1 MSASYKILPIDLFVR
16 TVKHNFDVEHVFLLG
31 AGASKSSGVPTAK
44 ECIWEW
50 KREIFQS
57 NNIDEL
63 GKYRSLDWNSD
74 NIKTII
80 QDWLDNAGSYPP
92 ANDPRE
98 YSFYAEKSF
107 LNAKTRRKYF
117 EGLFQD
123 KNPGTGYK
131 ILCLLAQSGMAKI
144 IFTTNFD
151 GLFVKAAYQADIT
164 PKEITI
170 ETADLI
176 HQPITGKG
184 ILYVALHG
192 DYKYAELKNTEKE
205 LDNQSEEF
213 ETALKFHLYNKHLIV
228 FGYSGRDKSLMSSLA
243 KAYSVKGSGSLFW
256 CSYKNEVSQDVKNLL
271 KKATENHREAYL
283 IPTEG
288 FDETL
293 LNITRYCFSD
303 NKDFQEKLNKIVQIK
318 DVRSADEAIKVEPVS
333 KKVSN
338 VVNGDAHFNNI
349 QEIIVSE
356 PSDRQQLDFYSNSF
370 LSELTI
376 VNFIGEWHESFQ
388 SDKDIISHLSKKRY
402 TDWIVNLREVLHH
415 KETPLKLT
423 NGVWT
428 VVDRIALWKVLE
440 NRVFDDHLDKFKDCV
455 VEVLKELD
463 PQFELPSEDRYAASI
478 HGKVLKHSPG
488 LRKGMA
494 ETLSLLGS
502 YGDTLTNCS
511 QHKPESTA
519 ILSIREILGQANWQ
533 IWGSLNN
540 LLPTLA
546 EAAPGEFLNSVEN
559 ALRQKPCPFDELYA
573 QEGAGFAGRNY
584 MTGLLWALEGLSW
597 SEEHLVRVAVILA
610 ELASHDP
617 GGNWANRPSNSLTTI
632 LLPWHPQTLASID
645 KRITSIK
652 AIRTDFPDVAWRV
665 LLSLMPNQHQTTSGA
680 HKPRWRNPL
689 PEDWEPNVTNK
700 EYWDQITGYAEL
712 AVEMASE
719 DLDKLK
725 ELVGKLDNL
734 PTPSFDAVLQ
744 HLSSVAIIEL
754 PENELLP
761 IWTSLTKFVGKH
773 RRYADAKWA
782 LDAEVVARI
791 ETTASRLS
799 PTSPEGLYRRLFSN
813 RESDLYEERGNW
825 QEQRKKL
832 DERRQQAIQEILSA
846 SGIKGIIAFIDSVES
861 PNRVGLALAEIADNE
876 IDLDLLPDYLEV
888 ENINYQQFANG
899 FVWGRYQ
906 RQGWH
911 WVDELART
919 SWSLT
924 QSCQLLMYLPF
935 EVDTWRRASEWLGDS
950 ENKYWQ
956 KVPVNPYQSDSDL
969 LPAFDKLLEVSRPQ
983 AAIDCLNYRLQNKL
997 PLDSERTVRALLG
1010 AVSATEPVDTMDS
1023 YHITELIKALQN
1035 DSATNQNDLARVEW
1049 AYLALLNR
1057 HGEAEPKLLEARLA
1071 TQPEFFCEV
1080 IRLIFRSKNEEKQV
1094 EEPDEQQ
1101 KAIATNA
1108 WRLLHEW
1115 KRPPGLH
1122 EDGSFSAKDL
1132 EVWLENVKV
1141 QCRASGHLEVAMI
1154 KVGEVLLYCPA
1165 DPQGLWIVQAAA
1177 SALNAIDAEDMRS
1190 GFRTEVFNSRGVH
1203 SVDPTGKPER
1213 ELAAQWRKKANAVD
1227 NEGFARFA
1235 ATLRG
1240 LSDSYDREAER
1251 IIEEHKSEGE

>member
-50 KREIFQS
+50 KREIFKS
-57 NNIDEL
+57 NNIDKL
-63 GKYRSLDWNSD
+63 DKYGDLDWSSD
-74 NIKTII
+74 NTKTII
-80 QDWLDNAGSYPP
+80 QEWLDNAGFYPP
-92 ANDPRE
+92 ANDPKE

-107 LNAKTRRKYF
+107 LNSKTRRKYF

-123 KNPGTGYK
+123 KNPGAGYK
-131 ILCLLAQSGMAKI
+131 LLCLLAQSGMAKI

-151 GLFVKAAYQADIT
+151 GLFVKAAYQAGIS
-164 PKEITI
+164 PKEVTI

-176 HQPITGKG
+176 HQQMTRKG
-184 ILYVALHG
+184 ILCVTLHG

-213 ETALKFHLYNKHLIV
+213 ESALKFHLYNKHLIV
-228 FGYSGRDKSLMSSLA
+228 LGYSGRDKSLMSSLES
-243 KAYSVKGSGSLFW
+243 AYSIKGSGALFW
-256 CSYKNEVSQDVKNLL
+256 CSYKDEVSQDVKNLL
-271 KKATENHREAYL
+271 KKATENQREAYL
-283 IPTEG
+283 IPAEG

-318 DVRSADEAIKVEPVS
+318 DVRSVDEEIQVEPVS
-333 KKVSN
+333 KVLN
-338 VVNGDAHFNNI
+338 DVNGDAHFNNI
-349 QEIIVSE
+349 QEIIVSAS
-356 PSDRQQLDFYSNSF
+356 SDRQQPDFYDSSF
-370 LSELTI
+370 LAELTI
-376 VNFIGEWHESFQ
+376 ANFFGAWDESAQ
-388 SDKDIISHLSKKRY
+388 SDKDIISHFSKKRY
-402 TDWIVNLREVLHH
+402 IDWIVNLREVLHD

-428 VVDRIALWKVLE
+428 VVDRIALWKVLG
-440 NRVFDDHLDKFKDCV
+440 NRVFDDHLDKFKDCA

-463 PQFELPSEDRYAASI
+463 PQFELPAEKRFAASI
-478 HGKVLKHSPG
+478 HGKVLKHSSG
-488 LRKGMA
+488 LREGMA
-494 ETLSLLGS
+494 ETLSLFGS

-559 ALRQKPCPFDELYA
+559 ALWQKPSPFDELYA

-652 AIRTDFPDVAWRV
+652 AIRTDFPDVAWKV
-665 LLSLMPNQHQTTSGA
+665 LLSLLPNQHQTTSGS

-689 PEDWEPNVTNK
+689 PEDWEPKVTHK
-700 EYWDQITGYAEL
+700 EYWDQVTGYAKL
-712 AVEMASE
+712 AVEMAGE
-719 DLDKLK
+719 DLDRLK

-734 PTPSFDAVLQ
+734 PKSSFDAVLE

-782 LDAEVVARI
+782 LDAEIVARI

-813 RESDLYEERGNW
+813 RDSDLYEEKGNW

-846 SGIKGIIAFIDSVES
+846 SGIKGIIDFIDSVES
-861 PNRVGLALAEIADNE
+861 PNKVGWALAVIANNE
-876 IDLDLLPDYLEV
+876 IDIDLLPDYLDA
-888 ENINYQQFANG
+888 ENINYQQFASG
-899 FVWGRYQ
+899 FAWGRYQ
-906 RQGWH
+906 RQGWQ
-911 WVDELART
+911 WVDELDRT
-919 SWSLT
+919 IWSLT

-935 EVDTWRRASEWLGDS
+935 EVDTWRRANEWLGNS
-950 ENKYWQ
+950 ESKYWQ

-969 LPAFDKLLEVSRPQ
+969 LPAVDKLLEVSRPQ
-983 AAIDCLNYRLQNKL
+983 AAIDCLACRLHKKL
-997 PLDSERTVRALLG
+997 PLDSERTVRALLD
-1010 AVSATEPVDTMDS
+1010 AVSAKEPVNTMDS

-1035 DSATNQNDLARVEW
+1035 DSATDQNDLFGVEW
-1049 AYLALLNR
+1049 AYLTLLDR

-1071 TQPEFFCEV
+1071 TQPDFFCEV
-1080 IRLIFRSKNEEKQV
+1080 IHLIFRSKNEEKHD
-1094 EEPDEQQ
+1094 EEPDEQK

-1108 WRLLHEW
+1108 WQLLHEW

-1122 EDGSFSAKDL
+1122 EDGSFSAKDFKT
-1132 EVWLENVKV
+1132 WLENVKD
-1141 QCRASGHLEVAMI
+1141 QCRESGHLEAAMI

-1165 DPQGLWIVQAAA
+1165 DPQGLWIVQSAA
-1177 SALNAIDAEDMRS
+1177 SALNARDAKELRS
-1190 GFRTEVFNSRGVH
+1190 GFSTEVFNSRGVQW
-1203 SVDPTGKPER
+1203 VDPTGKPEQ
-1213 ELAAQWRKKANAVD
+1213 ELAAQWRKKADAVENA
-1227 NEGFARFA
+1227 GFARFA